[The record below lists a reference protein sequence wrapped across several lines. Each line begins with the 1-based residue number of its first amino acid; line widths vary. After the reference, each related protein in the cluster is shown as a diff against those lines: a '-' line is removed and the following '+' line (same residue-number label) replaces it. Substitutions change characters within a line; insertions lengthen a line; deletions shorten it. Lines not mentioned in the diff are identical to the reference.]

1 VAFLGERRR
10 QVVSASD
17 PGATASSLAELLQA
31 RAGDTPDA
39 LAFCF
44 LVDGEEEGPHLTYAD
59 LDREA
64 RAVAAV
70 LGDVAGPGDRALLQY
85 APGLDFVA
93 AFFGCLYAGVVPVP
107 AYPPRLDRAGQSWQV
122 LSGIAA
128 DCRPRAVLTTADLAP
143 LLSGV
148 LPGAKAAAVHCIATD
163 RLDRSRARLWRV
175 RDVDQDSPALL
186 QYTSGSTAAP
196 RGVVVTHRNLLH
208 NQRVI
213 RSAFEHSGP
222 GCGVT
227 WLPPYHDMG
236 LVGGVLQSVFHGA
249 SLMMMSPLAFLQKP
263 ARWLHALTRYRADT
277 SGGPNFAYDLCVQRV
292 APEQKAALD
301 LRQWSVAAIGS
312 EPVSPATLERFAA
325 AFAPCGF
332 RREAFYPCY
341 GLAEATL
348 LVTGGAKDAPPVL
361 CTVSAAEL
369 EQGRGVAASP
379 GEAGA
384 RTLVGCGHA
393 WLDQEVVIVD
403 PDTRAR
409 RPDGSVGEIWV
420 SGPSVARGY
429 WDRPEETEQTFRA
442 RRSDADAGPYLRT
455 GDLGFV
461 EGGELFVTGRI
472 KEVIVIRG
480 RNHYPQDVEA
490 TVQSVHP
497 ALRPGCGAAFE
508 IERGGAPA
516 LVVVQEIDRPYRGA
530 DLTRLAGDVRQAVA
544 ERHELQLFDVQ
555 FLEYG
560 TIPKTSSGKVQRHRC
575 RSGYEQGTLRRWKG
589 KGP

>member
-1 VAFLGERRR
+1 
-10 QVVSASD
+10 
-17 PGATASSLAELLQA
+17 LLQA
-31 RAGDTPDA
+31 RAADTPDA
-39 LAFCF
+39 LAYLF
-44 LVDGEEEGPHLTYAD
+44 LIDGEEEGPRLTYAEV
-59 LDREA
+59 DRAA
-64 RAVAAV
+64 RAVAAA
-70 LGDVAGPGDRALLQY
+70 LRDTAGPGERALLQY
-85 APGLDFVA
+85 APGLDFVT

-107 AYPPRLDRAGQSWQV
+107 SYPPRLDRTGQSWQV
-122 LSGIAA
+122 LAGIAA

-143 LLSGV
+143 LLSGA
-148 LPGAKAAAVHCIATD
+148 LPGGKAAARCIATD
-163 RLDRSRARLWRV
+163 RLDLSGARLWHGPPA
-175 RDVDQDSPALL
+175 DPDSPAVL

-196 RGVVVTHRNLLH
+196 KGVVVTHRNLLH
-208 NQRVI
+208 NQRMI
-213 RSAFEHSGP
+213 QAALEHSGP
-222 GCGVT
+222 GCGLT
-227 WLPPYHDMG
+227 WLPPYHDLG
-236 LVGGVLQSVFHGA
+236 LVGGVLQSVFHPA
-249 SLMMMSPLAFLQKP
+249 PLVAMSPLAFLQKP
-263 ARWLHALTRYRADT
+263 VRWLQALSRYRADT

-292 APEQKAALD
+292 TPEEKAGLD
-301 LRQWSVAAIGS
+301 LSRWSVAAVGS

-332 RREAFYPCY
+332 RPEAFYPCY

-361 CTVSAAEL
+361 RTVSAAEL

-384 RTLVGCGHA
+384 RTLVGYGHA
-393 WLDQEVVIVD
+393 WLGQEVVIVD
-403 PDTRAR
+403 PETRAR

-497 ALRPGCGAAFE
+497 ALRLGCGAAFE
-508 IERGGAPA
+508 VERGGAPA

-544 ERHELQLFDVQ
+544 ERHEVQLFDVQ

-589 KGP
+589 KGT